1 MNITLRQMQ
10 YFVTLAAQRNF
21 RRAADVVNI
30 SQPALSIQIKEME
43 DRLGGQL
50 VERQARDVIV
60 TSFGQMILGHCK
72 SILQAAHEME
82 QQAKLFAGRSARLSI
97 GMIPTIAPYLLP
109 NVLADL
115 RSQDVALDIQIHEAK
130 TEILIA
136 GLRSGDLDAAV
147 MALPSLCDDLQD
159 EFLFQD
165 RFLLAGTHGHLSR
178 YPQNLAASQMSQG
191 QLLLLEDGNCLTDQ
205 ALDICGRTRAHPQI
219 NMGASSMATLTR
231 MVAAGFGVTL
241 VPELAALAER
251 AAADGLEL
259 RRFDGV
265 EPARRIGLVR
275 RTSTPAG
282 EWFSTLAKLIQDA
295 GNSVVAKC
303 RSHI

>member
-21 RRAADVVNI
+21 RRAAEVVNI

-60 TSFGQMILGHCK
+60 TSFGQMILAHCK
-72 SILQAAHEME
+72 SILQATHEME
-82 QQAKLFAGRSARLSI
+82 QQAKLYGGRTARLSI
-97 GMIPTIAPYLLP
+97 GMIPTIAPYVLP

-115 RSQDVALDIQIHEAK
+115 RSQDVALDVQIYEAK
-130 TEILIA
+130 TESLIA
-136 GLRSGDLDAAV
+136 DLRSGDLDAAV
-147 MALPSLCDDLQD
+147 MALPSLCDDLHD
-159 EFLFQD
+159 EFLFED
-165 RFLLAGTHGHLSR
+165 RLLLAGTQSRLSR
-178 YPQNLAASQMSQG
+178 YPQNLPASEMSQG

-205 ALDICGRTRAHPQI
+205 TLDICGRTRAHPQI

-241 VPELAALAER
+241 VPELAAVGER
-251 AAADGLEL
+251 AAAGGLEL

-282 EWFSTLAKLIQDA
+282 QWFSTLAALIQDA
-295 GNSVVAKC
+295 GTCVIREC
-303 RSHI
+303 RSQI